1 MILLL
6 AAVALA
12 QDPQEFLEFPA
23 DVVVEGNSFSGI
35 LIDEATYSELIEL
48 RVAVATKD
56 AEIASF
62 AEWRESQTVLFDTS
76 LTHVQH
82 ACEEGQ
88 NKLVAHY
95 EKSLERE
102 RKKDWMQRH
111 SFPVGVALGVVG
123 ATAAYLGAVHLY
135 GQVL

>member
-1 MILLL
+1 MILFL

-111 SFPVGVALGVVG
+111 SFPVGAALGVVG
-123 ATAAYLGAVHLY
+123 ATAAYLGAGHLY